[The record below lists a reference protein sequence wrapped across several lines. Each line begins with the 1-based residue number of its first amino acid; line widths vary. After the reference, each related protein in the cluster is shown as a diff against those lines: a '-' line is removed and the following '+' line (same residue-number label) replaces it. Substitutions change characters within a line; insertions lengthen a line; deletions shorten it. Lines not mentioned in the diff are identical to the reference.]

1 MIDVICLPACH
12 QWRRSQGCST
22 QVVQTTPQVHSCSS
36 TLPPT
41 ASIRYYLPATRKK
54 VESSSHLL
62 WQTVKYL
69 PCDLG
74 LHKNFVTQGARTGR
88 NCLVLFIPVKLGASW
103 HSNKSFIF
111 NYQLDSRCGIL
122 SDRYWGSVV
131 TWYQCTQLWPSF
143 WPVGGRCPPSW
154 SQGELQTWVRWWAK
168 ACSPTKST
176 CLCIFCTSHS
186 GKLSGSNM
194 KLSGKV
200 IFFLASEKTDC
211 G

>member
-1 MIDVICLPACH
+1 MLLFSLHILAHLMSVRSNFPLRSCQSAEACLGGVANQKKVYLKKRFYICLLETEDELRGLTWTSTSKTRTIFDLWWVAFLLTCHDVICLPACH

-74 LHKNFVTQGARTGR
+74 L
-88 NCLVLFIPVKLGASW
+88 
-103 HSNKSFIF
+103 
-111 NYQLDSRCGIL
+111 Y
-122 SDRYWGSVV
+122 
-131 TWYQCTQLWPSF
+131 
-143 WPVGGRCPPSW
+143 
-154 SQGELQTWVRWWAK
+154 
-168 ACSPTKST
+168 
-176 CLCIFCTSHS
+176 
-186 GKLSGSNM
+186 
-194 KLSGKV
+194 
-200 IFFLASEKTDC
+200 
-211 G
+211 